1 MRAKRK
7 KPKEFSQK
15 LVVISWVVT
24 IVWIFLSYILAFFER
39 NPNETVT
46 VTLIIE
52 SFGVTLSYFCY
63 QAILKTS
70 RNKNGVDKDG
80 VPFKISGKL
89 EGLGIVKEDCQE
101 GGNINENMY

>member
-1 MRAKRK
+1 MRRKRK

-15 LVVISWVVT
+15 LVIVSWIVT

-46 VTLIIE
+46 VTLVIE

-70 RNKNGVDKDG
+70 RNKHSVDKDG
-80 VPFKISGKL
+80 MPFKIKTKI
-89 EGLGIVKEDCQE
+89 EGLGIIQEDSKE
-101 GGNINENMY
+101 GRL

>member
-1 MRAKRK
+1 MIKNKRK
-7 KPKEFSQK
+7 KAKEFSQK
-15 LVVISWVVT
+15 LVIVSWIVT

-46 VTLIIE
+46 VTLVIE

-70 RNKNGVDKDG
+70 RNKHGVDKDG
-80 VPFKISGKL
+80 APFKILRTL
-89 EGLGIVKEDCQE
+89 EGLGITQNKSKEDDYE
-101 GGNINENMY
+101 R